1 MNKMWRLST
10 IALLVLSLSL
20 RSASAGLIE
29 LNEDNWQNV
38 LEGEW
43 MVKFYAPWCPACRSI
58 EKVWSEF
65 ATWDNDLGLN
75 GIAEVDVTQSP
86 GLSGRFLITSLPTIF
101 HVKDGQFTVYS
112 GGRTKDNF
120 IDYVEK
126 SKWKLEEPLPSWKNP
141 SALHMSVVSW
151 FFKISMH
158 LRNVHSYL
166 TEQKQLP
173 SWSVYAIFA
182 LTTVVTGALL
192 GLVLVV
198 CIDCVLPFVLN
209 RGRRDDSIPP
219 LPPIPRNKAKDSD
232 DENDAS
238 DDSEEFKEEEA
249 DEEEEKQ
256 DEKSA
261 AAGVRSRKAT
271 RPRKD

>member
-1 MNKMWRLST
+1 MRLT
-10 IALLVLSLSL
+10 ATTLMLILSLQL
-20 RSASAGLIE
+20 ASGGLIE
-29 LNEDNWQNV
+29 LNEDNWHNI

-65 ATWDNDLGLN
+65 GTWDNDLGLN

-101 HVKDGQFTVYS
+101 HVKDGQFTVYN
-112 GGRTKDNF
+112 GGRNKDSF

-126 SKWKLEEPLPSWKNP
+126 SKWKLDEPLPSWKNP

-166 TEQKQLP
+166 TEQKELP

-198 CIDCVLPFVLN
+198 CIDCVLPFIIN
-209 RGRRDDSIPP
+209 RGRAEETLQP

-232 DENDAS
+232 DEDEDS
-238 DDSEEFKEEEA
+238 DDSEEIKEEETEEA
-249 DEEEEKQ
+249 DEQPAENRT
-256 DEKSA
+256 S
-261 AAGVRSRKAT
+261 GVRSR

>member
-1 MNKMWRLST
+1 MMKTSVTLLLLLSA
-10 IALLVLSLSL
+10 IVAGDLV
-20 RSASAGLIE
+20 E
-29 LNEDNWQNV
+29 LTEDNWEKV
-38 LEGEW
+38 LQGEW

-65 ATWDNDLGLN
+65 ATWDNDLGLE
-75 GIAEVDVTQSP
+75 GVAEVDVTHSP

-101 HVKDGQFTVYS
+101 HVKNGEFRVYS
-112 GGRTKDNF
+112 GGRSKDNL

-126 SKWKLEEPLPSWKNP
+126 TKWTSEEVVPSWKNP

-173 SWSVYAIFA
+173 SWSVYALFA

-209 RGRRDDSIPP
+209 RGKREAPP
-219 LPPIPRNKAKDSD
+219 SSNKAKDSD
-232 DENDAS
+232 DEGEDMDES
-238 DDSEEFKEEEA
+238 DSEEIREEEEA
-249 DEEEEKQ
+249 E
-256 DEKSA
+256 DEKTASA
-261 AAGVRSRKAT
+261 VRSRKST